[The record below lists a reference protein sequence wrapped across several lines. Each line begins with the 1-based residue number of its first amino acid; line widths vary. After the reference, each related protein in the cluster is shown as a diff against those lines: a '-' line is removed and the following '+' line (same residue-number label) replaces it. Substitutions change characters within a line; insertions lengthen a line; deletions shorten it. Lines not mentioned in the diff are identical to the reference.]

1 MYNRE
6 KAEYIFNKQDG
17 FKIMITRFKAS
28 NFTVFTDLNVE
39 FSSGINIIVGQN
51 GTGKTHLMKAVYS
64 ASCLIDKKI
73 DTPFDR
79 KINGVFTPNSIGR
92 LVHRSIGRN
101 SGSISIFRKKDGE
114 ARERSITLKLTTLNK
129 AEVKQNGWTIDDNVE
144 AIFIPVKDMLAN
156 APGFRSLFSQK
167 KLSYEEI
174 YLDIIDKAF
183 IPIARGKLSQEM
195 EKLLSILN
203 EAMSGRIIEKNEMF
217 YLKNKSGELEFPL
230 LAEGYR
236 KLGLLYRLIQN
247 ESLTHGSI
255 LFWDEP
261 EANLNPLLSQ
271 TVVKI
276 LIELSKMG
284 VQIFITTHD
293 YVLLKEFQL
302 AATEQD
308 NVMYHVLYRD
318 DNGDIA
324 HSASNDLDTLSPN
337 AIDSTYSRILDDEI
351 QIGLAGL

>member
-1 MYNRE
+1 
-6 KAEYIFNKQDG
+6 
-17 FKIMITRFKAS
+17 MITRFKAS

-39 FSSGINIIVGQN
+39 FSSGINIFIGQN
-51 GTGKTHLMKAVYS
+51 GTGKTHLMKAVYA

-73 DTPFDR
+73 DIPLDR

-92 LVHRSIGRN
+92 LVHRTVGRN
-101 SGSISIFRKKDGE
+101 SGSFTIFRKKAE
-114 ARERSITLKLTTLNK
+114 EVRERSISLNLTNQNK
-129 AEVKQNGWTIDDNVE
+129 AEVKINGWTIDENIE

-183 IPIARGKLSQEM
+183 VPIARGKLSPGRER
-195 EKLLSILN
+195 LLSILN
-203 EAMSGRIIEKNEMF
+203 EAMSGRVIEKNETF
-217 YLKNKSGELEFPL
+217 YLKNKNGELEFPL
-230 LAEGYR
+230 LAEGFR

-247 ESLTHGSI
+247 ESLTHGSM

-261 EANLNPLLSQ
+261 EANLNPQLSQ

-284 VQIFITTHD
+284 VQIFISTHD
-293 YVLLKEFQL
+293 YVLLKEFHL

-308 NVMYHVLYRD
+308 NVLYHALYKD
-318 DNGDIA
+318 ENGDIA
-324 HSASNDLDTLSPN
+324 HSSTYDLDDLAPN
-337 AIDSTYSRILDDEI
+337 AIDNTFSRLLDDEI
-351 QIGLAGL
+351 QKGLSSI

>member
-1 MYNRE
+1 
-6 KAEYIFNKQDG
+6 
-17 FKIMITRFKAS
+17 MITRFKAS
-28 NFTVFTDLNVE
+28 NFTVFTELDVE
-39 FSSGINIIVGQN
+39 FTSGINIFIGQN

-73 DTPFDR
+73 DTPLDR

-92 LVHRSIGRN
+92 LVHRAVGRN
-101 SGSISIFRKKDGE
+101 SGSITVYRQNNNEVK
-114 ARERSITLKLTTLNK
+114 ERYITLKLTN
-129 AEVKQNGWTIDDNVE
+129 QNGSEIKQSGWAIDDNVE

-156 APGFRSLFSQK
+156 SPGFRSLFSQK
-167 KLSYEEI
+167 KLSYEEV

-183 IPIARGKLSQEM
+183 IPIARGKLSPER
-195 EKLLSILN
+195 EKLLNILN
-203 EAMSGRIIEKNEMF
+203 EAMSGRVIEKNETF
-217 YLKNKSGELEFPL
+217 YLKNKNGELEFPL
-230 LAEGYR
+230 LAEGFR

-247 ESLTHGSI
+247 ESLTHGSM

-261 EANLNPLLSQ
+261 EANLNPRLSQ

-284 VQIFITTHD
+284 VQIFISTHD

-302 AATEQD
+302 AITNQKD
-308 NVMYHVLYRD
+308 VMYHVLYRND
-318 DNGDIA
+318 KNEIT
-324 HSASNDLDTLSPN
+324 HASTNDLDELSPN

-351 QIGLAGL
+351 QIGLAKL

>member
-1 MYNRE
+1 
-6 KAEYIFNKQDG
+6 
-17 FKIMITRFKAS
+17 MITRFKAL

-39 FSSGINIIVGQN
+39 FSSGINIFVGQN

-64 ASCLIDKKI
+64 ACCLIDKKI

-79 KINGVFTPNSIGR
+79 KINGVFAPNSIGR
-92 LVHRSIGRN
+92 LVHRAVGRN
-101 SGSISIFRKKDGE
+101 SGHITIYRQKDNE
-114 ARERSITLKLTTLNK
+114 AKERSITLKLTNQNK
-129 AEVKQNGWTIDDNVE
+129 AEVKQNAWTIDESVE
-144 AIFIPVKDMLAN
+144 AVFIPVKDMLAN

-167 KLSYEEI
+167 KLAYEEV

-183 IPIARGKLSQEM
+183 VPIARGKLSPER

-203 EAMSGRIIEKNEMF
+203 EAMSGRVIEKNETF
-217 YLKNKSGELEFPL
+217 YLKNKNGELEFPL
-230 LAEGYR
+230 LAEGFR

-247 ESLTHGSI
+247 ESLTHGSM

-261 EANLNPLLSQ
+261 EANLNPHLSQ

-276 LIELSKMG
+276 LLELSKMG
-284 VQIFITTHD
+284 VQIFISTHD

-302 AATEQD
+302 ASSRQD
-308 NVMYHVLYRD
+308 NVMYHVLYRNED
-318 DNGDIA
+318 GIID
-324 HSASNDLDTLSPN
+324 HSSTNDLDELSPN

-351 QIGLAGL
+351 QIGLARL

>member
-1 MYNRE
+1 
-6 KAEYIFNKQDG
+6 
-17 FKIMITRFKAS
+17 MITRFKAS
-28 NFTVFTDLNVE
+28 NFTVFTDLNVV
-39 FSSGINIIVGQN
+39 FASGINIILGQN

-73 DTPFDR
+73 DIPLDR

-92 LVHRSIGRN
+92 LVHRAVGRN
-101 SGSISIFRKKDGE
+101 SGSFSVYRQNVNETK
-114 ARERSITLKLTTLNK
+114 ERSITLKLTNQNR
-129 AEVKQNGWTIDDNVE
+129 AEVKQNGWVIDENVE

-183 IPIARGKLSQEM
+183 IPITRGKLSSER

-203 EAMSGRIIEKNEMF
+203 EAMSGRVIEKNETF
-217 YLKNKSGELEFPL
+217 YLKNRNGELEFPL
-230 LAEGYR
+230 LAEGFR

-247 ESLTHGSI
+247 ESLTHGSM

-261 EANLNPLLSQ
+261 EANLNPSLFQ

-276 LIELSKMG
+276 LLELSKMG
-284 VQIFITTHD
+284 VQIFISTHD

-308 NVMYHVLYRD
+308 NVMYHVLYRSEE
-318 DNGDIA
+318 GEIE
-324 HSASNDLDTLSPN
+324 HSSTTALDELSPN
-337 AIDSTYSRILDDEI
+337 AIDRTYSRILDDEI
-351 QIGLAGL
+351 QIGLASL